1 MRRIVMT
8 AVATISLAAPSAAL
22 AHHGQRHH
30 HHRGHHRGQA
40 HVLAFH
46 AQAPASSTPT
56 TGAAPSGSTPSGES
70 AGTIVSFE
78 NGVLTVKLSDG
89 STVAGKVTEQTEIE
103 CAAPSG
109 TSSSGQSGFD
119 QRQHGDDANFGDGSQ
134 GGPQS
139 GPQSG
144 SWDDQGEGDDN
155 HGGCPGHEENG
166 QQTEHCTT
174 AALVPGATV
183 QDALLLVSGQGAS
196 WLKVEL

>member
-22 AHHGQRHH
+22 AHNGERHHH
-30 HHRGHHRGQA
+30 HHRGRHHGHA

-46 AQAPASSTPT
+46 AQAPASPTQTTGTPT
-56 TGAAPSGSTPSGES
+56 SGTPSGES

-78 NGVLTVKLSDG
+78 NNVLTIKLSDG

-103 CAAPSG
+103 CAAPTG
-109 TSSSGQSGFD
+109 SSSAGQSSFGEHE
-119 QRQHGDDANFGDGSQ
+119 HGDDANFGN
-134 GGPQS
+134 GPHDES
-139 GPQSG
+139 S
-144 SWDDQGEGDDN
+144 DDRGEGDDRN
-155 HGGCPGHEENG
+155 GCPGHEENG

-183 QDALLLVSGQGAS
+183 QDALLLVNGQGAS